1 VADAEQSLVQRIT
14 NGGDIRVGLLATTI
28 VGGAL
33 VALFEGAAAFVLE
46 IGALLQLVPSGLA
59 GFATDLL
66 GVVFG
71 LLDRAARGAF
81 LEAVTFTADAGLA
94 GFVVGVGI
102 VLTAGYG
109 FAWVI
114 NRA

>member
-1 VADAEQSLVQRIT
+1 VAEQSLVERIT

-28 VGGAL
+28 FGGAIAAL
-33 VALFEGAAAFVLE
+33 LEGLTAFTLELGALFTLA
-46 IGALLQLVPSGLA
+46 PRGLA
-59 GFATDLL
+59 GFGSDLL
-66 GVVFG
+66 TVVFG
-71 LLDRAARGAF
+71 LLQLAARGAF
-81 LEAVTFTADAGLA
+81 LEAVPFVANAGIA

-102 VLTAGYG
+102 VAVAGYA